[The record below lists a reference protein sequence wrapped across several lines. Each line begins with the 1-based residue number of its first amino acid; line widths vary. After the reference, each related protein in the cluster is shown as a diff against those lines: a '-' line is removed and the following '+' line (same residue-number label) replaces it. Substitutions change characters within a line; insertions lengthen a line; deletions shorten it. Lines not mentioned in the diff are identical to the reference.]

1 VVEGASFAGLR
12 VFGVVLLWTKRGDV
26 CGKRGGEAGG
36 FVVAERGT
44 GFWDLFFVTRRQGE
58 LLQVFPARNDR
69 QRQIRRQTMANTG
82 VLHCVQD
89 DDSELGTEFQDDH
102 GSWGR
107 V

>member
-1 VVEGASFAGLR
+1 VVEGAYFAGLR

-44 GFWDLFFVTRRQGE
+44 GFGIYFWRPDVRASYCS
-58 LLQVFPARNDR
+58 VPARLTGNDKYEDR
-69 QRQIRRQTMANTG
+69 QWQIQGSFTAFRMTTVSWAQGFRMT
-82 VLHCVQD
+82 
-89 DDSELGTEFQDDH
+89 TE
-102 GSWGR
+102 GWGR